1 MLFIQCLFVLAQGGC
16 IIIPVIPTTLTAAGG
31 VLASGTKN
39 VMIQCNCTDD
49 DGVVVDPVQWYDPD
63 GTRLVSTQN
72 SQYMVGTPYY
82 MSVVESDESN
92 IILVIPTFTD
102 SYVGTYTCGRM
113 VDSGLPGSPT
123 ATVNLTIGGEL
134 MINIF
139 IYICFYQLLIL
150 LCICMTYIKL
160 GT

>member
-1 MLFIQCLFVLAQGGC
+1 MLFIQSLFVLAQGGC
-16 IIIPVIPTTLTAAGG
+16 IITPVIPTTLTATGG

-63 GTRLVSTQN
+63 GTRLVNTQN

-92 IILVIPTFTD
+92 IVLVIPSFTD
-102 SYVGTYTCGRM
+102 SYDGIYTCGRR

-123 ATVNLTIGGEL
+123 ATVDLTIGGEFVL
-134 MINIF
+134 IYPLTYLPYVATWLAS
-139 IYICFYQLLIL
+139 IYI
-150 LCICMTYIKL
+150 IKGL
-160 GT
+160 